1 MNKEDKHLDGA
12 GLGEVWAKVKAQVSV
27 LASGLGQVTAM
38 AQDNAIAITA
48 HDDRINDLESY
59 FDGGKV
65 LKAVGDEDGR
75 NIKATY
81 FPYTGGTIY
90 KSGENYPLVIKGGN
104 LSTVAGIEFYG
115 STGSLLGR
123 LRFTNS
129 ALQYY
134 NGSYKDV
141 YHEGNANLAS
151 VDWACKDLNA
161 AQDVIATRGVS
172 AKGCS
177 DLSIA
182 EMALLGAVAQIAITG
197 DSGGPYTPNDGL
209 VTLPA
214 YPVWS
219 TLGGKPAFGNA
230 AYSDKSE
237 FTPNALAVTTKTGT
251 SWTPDNN
258 STPSIMYQAITA
270 NHTLNFQTAD
280 AAGVGCVHYIVLA
293 NNTSSAKTVTIQ
305 RGSQGLAVA
314 RVSGSISVPANSALV
329 MTYVAINQNFYVA
342 ESSVLTI
349 DHP

>member
-1 MNKEDKHLDGA
+1 MDRNDKHLDGA
-12 GLGEVWAKVKAQVSV
+12 GLSEVWAKVKAQVSV

-38 AQDNAIAITA
+38 AQDNAVAITA
-48 HDDRINDLESY
+48 HDERITDLESY

-90 KSGENYPLVIKGGN
+90 KDGESYPLSIRGGGTTSA
-104 LSTVAGIEFYG
+104 LAGINFYAKNG
-115 STGSLLGR
+115 TTLLGR
-123 LRFTNS
+123 LRMT
-129 ALQYY
+129 AAKIQYN
-134 NGSYKDV
+134 NGTHNYDIW
-141 YHEGNANLAS
+141 HEGNANLDS
-151 VDWACKDLNA
+151 VDWTCRDLNA

-182 EMALLGAVAQIAITG
+182 EIALLGA
-197 DSGGPYTPNDGL
+197 L
-209 VTLPA
+209 V
-214 YPVWS
+214 
-219 TLGGKPAFGNA
+219 
-230 AYSDKSE
+230 
-237 FTPNALAVTTKTGT
+237 VTTKTGT

-258 STPSIMYQAITA
+258 STPSIMYQAITS

-293 NNTSSAKTVTIQ
+293 NNTSSAKTVTVQ

-329 MTYVAINQNFYVA
+329 MTYVALNQNFYVA

>member
-38 AQDNAIAITA
+38 AHDNTVAITA
-48 HDDRINDLESY
+48 HDNRITDLESY
-59 FDGGKV
+59 FDGGRV

-134 NGSYKDV
+134 NGSYRDV

-182 EMALLGAVAQIAITG
+182 EMTLL
-197 DSGGPYTPNDGL
+197 
-209 VTLPA
+209 
-214 YPVWS
+214 
-219 TLGGKPAFGNA
+219 
-230 AYSDKSE
+230 KSE

-258 STPSIMYQAITA
+258 STPSIMYQAITS

-280 AAGVGCVHYIVLA
+280 AAGVGCVHYIILA
-293 NNTSSAKTVTIQ
+293 NNTSSAKTVTVQ

-329 MTYVAINQNFYVA
+329 MTYVALNQNFYVA